1 MMYKD
6 DKEVEMKTIYSYSD
20 YNEIPEI
27 IETYILSVSD
37 MKALEHLP
45 LQDINSFLNGLEE
58 YSAIQDAEFMS
69 NPENIEQMF
78 LDMNGG

>member
-37 MKALEHLP
+37 MNALEHLP
-45 LQDINSFLNGLEE
+45 LHDINSFLNGLEE
-58 YSAIQDAEFMS
+58 YSAMQDAEFMS